1 MGIMDFLKKQLVDV
15 IDWTES
21 DEGTL
26 VYRYPFQDRE
36 IQNGGHLTVT
46 DSQMALF
53 VNEGE
58 IADVFGPGRHT
69 LTTKTLPLLTNLK
82 HWDTGFNS
90 PFKSDIYFF
99 STRTQLDQK
108 WGTQQPI
115 TVRDKDYGPI
125 RIRAF
130 GTFTYRIRD
139 PKVFFKKVSG
149 TRERYTTA
157 DMEGQ
162 LRSIVSTSIASHLAS
177 SAIAFVDM
185 AGNQL
190 KFSEALLGMLEPD
203 FAQYGLKLET
213 FHVQSVSLPEEL
225 QAKLDER
232 AGMNMAG
239 NLDEYAKYQA
249 AKALGTAAQNPGG
262 MAGAGVSLGAGAALG
277 QMMAGALGGGAAG
290 GAAGK
295 QAEDAA
301 AALERLHGLLQKGII
316 TQAEFDA
323 KKAELI
329 KKL

>member
-1 MGIMDFLKKQLVDV
+1 MGIMDFLKKQLIDV

-26 VYRYPFQDRE
+26 AFRYPMQDRE
-36 IQNGGHLTVT
+36 IQTGAHLTVT
-46 DSQMALF
+46 ESQLALF

-58 IADVFGPGRHT
+58 IADLFGPGRHQ
-69 LTTKTLPLLTNLK
+69 LTTKNLPLMTNLK

-90 PFKSDIYFF
+90 PFKSDLYFF

-149 TRERYTTA
+149 TRERYTTT

-162 LRSIVSTSIASHLAS
+162 LRSVVATSIASHLAS
-177 SAIAFVDM
+177 AAISFVDM
-185 AGNQL
+185 AANQL
-190 KFSEALLGMLEPD
+190 KFSETLLGMLDPD

-232 AGMNMAG
+232 AGMSMAG

-249 AKALGTAAQNPGG
+249 AKAIGTAAANPGG
-262 MAGAGVSLGAGAALG
+262 LAGAGVGLGAGAAIG
-277 QMMAGALGGGAAG
+277 QAMAGALGGGGAG
-290 GAAGK
+290 GAAK
-295 QAEDAA
+295 QSEDAA
-301 AALERLHGLLQKGII
+301 AALERLHGLLQKGVI
-316 TQAEFDA
+316 TQAEYDA

>member
-1 MGIMDFLKKQLVDV
+1 MGIMDFLKKQLIDV

-26 VYRYPFQDRE
+26 VYRFPMQDRE
-36 IQNGGHLTVT
+36 IQTGAHLTVT
-46 DSQMALF
+46 DSQMGLF

-69 LTTKTLPLLTNLK
+69 LTTKNLPLLTNLK

-90 PFKSDIYFF
+90 PFKSDVYFF
-99 STRTQLDQK
+99 STRTQIDQK

-139 PKVFFKKVSG
+139 PKIFFKKISG

-157 DMEGQ
+157 DLEGQ
-162 LRSIVSTSIASHLAS
+162 LRSIVGTSIATHLGSA
-177 SAIAFVDM
+177 AIAFLDM

-190 KFSEALLGMLEPD
+190 KFSETLLGMLDPD

-249 AKALGTAAQNPGG
+249 AKALGAAAQNPGG
-262 MAGAGVSLGAGAALG
+262 MAGAGVGIGAGAALG
-277 QMMAGALGGGAAG
+277 QMMAGALGGAGAAG
-290 GAAGK
+290 GGAK

>member
-1 MGIMDFLKKQLVDV
+1 MGIMDFLKKQLIDV

-21 DEGTL
+21 GDGVL
-26 VYRYPFQDRE
+26 VHRFPMQDRE
-36 IQNGGHLTVT
+36 IQTGAHLTVT

-69 LTTKTLPLLTNLK
+69 LTTKNLPFLTNLK
-82 HWDTGFNS
+82 NWDTGFNS
-90 PFKSDIYFF
+90 PFKSDLYFF
-99 STRTQLDQK
+99 STRSQLDQK

-115 TVRDKDYGPI
+115 TVRDKEYGPI

-149 TRERYTTA
+149 TREGYTTE

-162 LRSIVSTSIASHLAS
+162 LRSVVATSIATHLGSAS
-177 SAIAFVDM
+177 IAFVDM

-190 KFSEALLGMLEPD
+190 KFSETLLGMLEPD

-232 AGMNMAG
+232 ASMNMAG

-249 AKALGTAAQNPGG
+249 AKAIGAAAQNPGG
-262 MAGAGVSLGAGAALG
+262 IAGAGVGLGAGAALG
-277 QMMAGALGGGAAG
+277 QMMAGALGGAASGASKG
-290 GAAGK
+290 Q

-301 AALERLHGLLQKGII
+301 AALERLHGLLQKGIL